1 MLIQGTYAASGGECT
16 QRDSISPEMKGPPPV
31 CAVGDWSAVS
41 SYDLRKGRSACAQNS
56 AIILGGEPICELMLS
71 GARADLSCA
80 LSYRTD
86 AMLRAPNDSNGK
98 SSVLIGRER

>member
-1 MLIQGTYAASGGECT
+1 
-16 QRDSISPEMKGPPPV
+16 
-31 CAVGDWSAVS
+31 
-41 SYDLRKGRSACAQNS
+41 
-56 AIILGGEPICELMLS
+56 MLS
-71 GARADLSCA
+71 GARADLSYA